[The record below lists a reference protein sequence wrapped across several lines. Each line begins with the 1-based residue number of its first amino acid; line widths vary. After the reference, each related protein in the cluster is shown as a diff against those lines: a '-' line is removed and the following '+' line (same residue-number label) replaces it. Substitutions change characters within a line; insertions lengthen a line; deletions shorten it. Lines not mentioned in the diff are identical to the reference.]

1 MQKGYCTCLV
11 CVSVCLSVTTPA
23 PTSLVS
29 TLKERYVGVYPR
41 LFSLFNLWI
50 SINPTVQKLW
60 HEKGNMQI
68 SMYFSRPV
76 LAGFEYRACI
86 SRYLKAEH

>member
-1 MQKGYCTCLV
+1 M
-11 CVSVCLSVTTPA
+11 CLSVTTPA

-29 TLKERYVGVYPR
+29 TLKIRYVGVYR
-41 LFSLFNLWI
+41 KLF
-50 SINPTVQKLW
+50 SINPTIQKLW
-60 HEKGNMQI
+60 HEKDNMQM
-68 SMYFSRPV
+68 SVYLSRPV

>member
-1 MQKGYCTCLV
+1 MC
-11 CVSVCLSVTTPA
+11 VCLSVTTPV

-29 TLKERYVGVYPR
+29 MLKIRYVGVYPR
-41 LFSLFNLWI
+41 LLICGF

-60 HEKGNMQI
+60 HEKGNMQM
-68 SMYFSRPV
+68 SMYLSRTV